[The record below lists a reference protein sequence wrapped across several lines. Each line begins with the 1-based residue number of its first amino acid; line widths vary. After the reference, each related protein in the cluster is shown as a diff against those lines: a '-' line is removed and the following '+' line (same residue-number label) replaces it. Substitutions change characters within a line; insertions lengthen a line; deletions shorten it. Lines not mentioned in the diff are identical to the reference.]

1 MKIIVKNLTIILLGS
16 VMIVGCG
23 RKGALELPPATVGD
37 SLKSASVSQSKA
49 DKPFVLDRLI
59 Q

>member
-1 MKIIVKNLTIILLGS
+1 MKIILKNLTIVLLGC
-16 VMIVGCG
+16 VVIVGCG
-23 RKGALELPPATVGD
+23 RKGPLEVPYSTMEKPVRGAPST
-37 SLKSASVSQSKA
+37 KSEE